1 MIDRTKGK
9 LVIEKI
15 GKPASIEKK
24 IFQLSECQNDYDS
37 YIYQVAF
44 DATDIEKLGWKNNV
58 FDNISERIS
67 EQNEFICNP
76 FEVEEGVFQCKAI
89 DPKTGKICGSR
100 RVFSYAKQDRSCD
113 EGTSVYCQCVACK
126 AKWRERG

>member
-1 MIDRTKGK
+1 MINRVKGK
-9 LVIEKI
+9 IITKKLGLSASVEEKI
-15 GKPASIEKK
+15 FK
-24 IFQLSECQNDYDS
+24 LSENQDHYDS

-44 DATDIEKLGWKNNV
+44 DGTDKEGLGWKNKVFSNV
-58 FDNISERIS
+58 SERIS

-76 FEVEEGVFQCKAI
+76 FEVEEGVFQCKAV

-100 RVFSYAKQDRSCD
+100 RVFSYSKQDRSCD

>member
-1 MIDRTKGK
+1 MINRQKGK
-9 LVIEKI
+9 LIIKKIKKPKSIEEKI
-15 GKPASIEKK
+15 YKMSKNQDE
-24 IFQLSECQNDYDS
+24 YDL
-37 YIYQVAF
+37 YIYQIAF
-44 DATDIEKLGWKNNV
+44 SDTSLEKLGWKNKV
-58 FDNISERIS
+58 FDDISDRIS
-67 EQNEFICNP
+67 EQNEFIRNP

>member
-1 MIDRTKGK
+1 MIDRSLGKKLLKNTRLEK
-9 LVIEKI
+9 LVFNSSKSENEYKRNLYQALYSPKTKKFGWHHENFTEIRDKI
-15 GKPASIEKK
+15 
-24 IFQLSECQNDYDS
+24 Q
-37 YIYQVAF
+37 
-44 DATDIEKLGWKNNV
+44 
-58 FDNISERIS
+58 
-67 EQNEFICNP
+67 EQNEFIKNP

>member
-1 MIDRTKGK
+1 MVDRTLGK
-9 LVIEKI
+9 KLLKNTKLENLVFKNSKTVEEYKRNLYQALYEGKNIKFGWTHKNFDEITIKI
-15 GKPASIEKK
+15 K
-24 IFQLSECQNDYDS
+24 
-37 YIYQVAF
+37 
-44 DATDIEKLGWKNNV
+44 
-58 FDNISERIS
+58 
-67 EQNEFICNP
+67 EQNEFIKNP

>member
-1 MIDRTKGK
+1 MVDRKLGKKLLKNTKLEN
-9 LVIEKI
+9 LVFKSSKTDEEYKRNLYQ
-15 GKPASIEKK
+15 A
-24 IFQLSECQNDYDS
+24 LYDS
-37 YIYQVAF
+37 KSKKF
-44 DATDIEKLGWKNNV
+44 GWKHSNFTEITNK
-58 FDNISERIS
+58 IL
-67 EQNEFICNP
+67 EQNEFIKNP